1 MNKLIFFFIFIIIS
15 ACSLNS
21 QSKFWTKSEEITKDN
36 NNLNNKV
43 KKQEIFKKE
52 KILKKEFNKNLKIKI
67 KSNSTFNYKNN
78 INSNNSGLINFSG
91 ELKRSSRYKF
101 SKIKNFYQYEPELIF
116 DGKNLIF
123 FENKGTILKFDE
135 NTKLVWKKNFYLKQ
149 EKKLNPVLQ
158 FASNDK
164 YLIVADNL
172 AKYFMLDKEN
182 GELIWSKNN
191 SAPFNSQIKIF
202 KDKFFI
208 IDFDNTLRCFS
219 LKNGNELW
227 NVKTQNSLIRS
238 QKKLSMVIVD
248 NVIFFNNSNGDISSV
263 NLNNGELLWQFPT
276 QNSLV
281 YESAFS
287 LETSEIVTDGK
298 ALYFSNNK
306 NQFYSIDLST
316 GSLNWKTKVNSN
328 LKPSVIEN
336 IIFTVSIEGY
346 LILIDRK
353 NGNIIRITDV
363 FNYFKT
369 KKRNQIKPTGFI
381 VGLDS
386 IYLST
391 DNGRLLVVDN
401 SSGKIV
407 SAIKIDGE
415 KILRP
420 AVINDSL
427 FVVKDNSIIKLN

>member
-67 KSNSTFNYKNN
+67 NSNLSSNYKNN
-78 INSNNSGLINFSG
+78 INSNNSGLLNFSG

-116 DGKNLIF
+116 DESNLIF
-123 FENKGTILKFDE
+123 FENKGTILKFNE
-135 NTKLVWKKNFYLKQ
+135 NSKLVWKKNFYLKQ

-172 AKYFMLDKEN
+172 AKYLMLDKEN

-328 LKPSVIEN
+328 LKPTIIEN

-363 FNYFKT
+363 FDYFKI
-369 KKRNQIKPTGFI
+369 KERNLIKPTGFI

-386 IYLST
+386 VYLST
-391 DNGRLLVVDN
+391 DNGRLLVIDN

-420 AVINDSL
+420 TVMNDSL

>member
-1 MNKLIFFFIFIIIS
+1 MNKLIFLFIFIIIS

-21 QSKFWTKSEEITKDN
+21 QSKFWTKSKEVTKDN

-52 KILKKEFNKNLKIKI
+52 IIVKKEFNKNLKIKI
-67 KSNSTFNYKNN
+67 NSNSASNYKNN
-78 INSNNSGLINFSG
+78 INLNNSGLVNFSG
-91 ELKRSSRYKF
+91 ELKRTSRYKF

-116 DGKNLIF
+116 DESNLIF
-123 FENKGTILKFDE
+123 FENKGTILKFNE
-135 NTKLVWKKNFYLKQ
+135 NSKLVWKKNFYLKQ

-158 FASNDK
+158 FTSNDK

-248 NVIFFNNSNGDISSV
+248 NVIFFNNSIGDISSV

-298 ALYFSNNK
+298 SLYFSNNK

-328 LKPSVIEN
+328 LKPTIIEN

-363 FNYFKT
+363 FDNFKT
-369 KKRNQIKPTGFI
+369 KKRNLIKPTGFI

-386 IYLST
+386 VYLST

-420 AVINDSL
+420 AVMNDSL

>member
-1 MNKLIFFFIFIIIS
+1 MNKLIFFFIFIFIS

-43 KKQEIFKKE
+43 EKQEIFEKE
-52 KILKKEFNKNLKIKI
+52 KILKKEFNTNLKIKI
-67 KSNSTFNYKNN
+67 NSNLSSNYKNN
-78 INSNNSGLINFSG
+78 INSNNSGLLNFSG

-116 DGKNLIF
+116 DGNNLIF

-135 NTKLVWKKNFYLKQ
+135 NSKLVWKKNFYLKQ

-248 NVIFFNNSNGDISSV
+248 NVIFFNNSIGDISSV

-328 LKPSVIEN
+328 LKPTIIEN

-363 FNYFKT
+363 FDYFKT
-369 KKRNQIKPTGFI
+369 KKRNLIKPTGFI

-386 IYLST
+386 VYLST

-420 AVINDSL
+420 AVMNDSL

>member
-328 LKPSVIEN
+328 LKPTIIEN

-363 FNYFKT
+363 FDYFKI
-369 KKRNQIKPTGFI
+369 KKRNLIKPTGFI

-386 IYLST
+386 VYLST
-391 DNGRLLVVDN
+391 DNGRLLVIDN

>member
-1 MNKLIFFFIFIIIS
+1 VNKLIFFFIFIFIS

-21 QSKFWTKSEEITKDN
+21 LSKFLSKSEEINKDK
-36 NNLNNKV
+36 NLNNKI

-67 KSNSTFNYKNN
+67 NSNSTSNYKNN

-116 DGKNLIF
+116 DESNLIF
-123 FENKGTILKFDE
+123 FENKGTILKF
-135 NTKLVWKKNFYLKQ
+135 NKNSKLVWKKNFYLKQ

-158 FASNDK
+158 FVSNDR

-172 AKYFMLDKEN
+172 AKYYMLDKEN
-182 GELIWSKNN
+182 GELIWLKNN

-263 NLNNGELLWQFPT
+263 NLNNGELLWQIPT

-306 NQFYSIDLST
+306 NEFYSIDLST

-328 LKPSVIEN
+328 LKPTIIEN

-346 LILIDRK
+346 LILIDKK

-363 FNYFKT
+363 FDYFKA
-369 KKRNQIKPTGFI
+369 KKRNLIKPTGFI

-386 IYLST
+386 VYLST
-391 DNGRLLVVDN
+391 NNGRLLVVDN
-401 SSGKIV
+401 SLGKIV

-420 AVINDSL
+420 AVMNDSL
-427 FVVKDNSIIKLN
+427 FIVKDNSIIKLN

>member
-21 QSKFWTKSEEITKDN
+21 QSKFWTKLKEVTKDN

-78 INSNNSGLINFSG
+78 INSNNSGLLNFSG

-116 DGKNLIF
+116 DGSNLIF
-123 FENKGTILKFDE
+123 FENKGTILKFNE
-135 NTKLVWKKNFYLKQ
+135 NSKLVWKKNFYLKQ

-238 QKKLSMVIVD
+238 QKNCRWL
-248 NVIFFNNSNGDISSV
+248 
-263 NLNNGELLWQFPT
+263 
-276 QNSLV
+276 
-281 YESAFS
+281 
-287 LETSEIVTDGK
+287 
-298 ALYFSNNK
+298 
-306 NQFYSIDLST
+306 
-316 GSLNWKTKVNSN
+316 
-328 LKPSVIEN
+328 
-336 IIFTVSIEGY
+336 
-346 LILIDRK
+346 
-353 NGNIIRITDV
+353 
-363 FNYFKT
+363 
-369 KKRNQIKPTGFI
+369 
-381 VGLDS
+381 
-386 IYLST
+386 
-391 DNGRLLVVDN
+391 
-401 SSGKIV
+401 
-407 SAIKIDGE
+407 
-415 KILRP
+415 
-420 AVINDSL
+420 
-427 FVVKDNSIIKLN
+427 

>member
-1 MNKLIFFFIFIIIS
+1 VNKLIFLFIFIIIS

-21 QSKFWTKSEEITKDN
+21 QSKFWTKSKEVTKDN

-52 KILKKEFNKNLKIKI
+52 KILKKEFNENLKIKI
-67 KSNSTFNYKNN
+67 NSNSASNYKNN
-78 INSNNSGLINFSG
+78 INSNNSGLVNFSG

-116 DGKNLIF
+116 DESNLIF
-123 FENKGTILKFDE
+123 FENKGTILKFNE
-135 NTKLVWKKNFYLKQ
+135 NSKLVWKKNFYLKQ

-298 ALYFSNNK
+298 SLYFSNNK

-328 LKPSVIEN
+328 LKPTIIEN

-363 FNYFKT
+363 FDNFKT
-369 KKRNQIKPTGFI
+369 KKRNLIKPTGFI

-386 IYLST
+386 VYLST

-420 AVINDSL
+420 AVMNDSL

>member
-1 MNKLIFFFIFIIIS
+1 MNKLIFLFIFIIIS

-21 QSKFWTKSEEITKDN
+21 QSKFWTKSKEVTKDN

-52 KILKKEFNKNLKIKI
+52 IIVKKEFNKNLKIKI
-67 KSNSTFNYKNN
+67 NSNSASNYKNN
-78 INSNNSGLINFSG
+78 INLNNSGLVNFSG
-91 ELKRSSRYKF
+91 ELKRTSRYKF

-116 DGKNLIF
+116 DESNLIF
-123 FENKGTILKFDE
+123 FENKGTILKFNE
-135 NTKLVWKKNFYLKQ
+135 NSKLVWKKNFYLKQ

-298 ALYFSNNK
+298 SLYFSNNK

-328 LKPSVIEN
+328 LKPTIIEN

-363 FNYFKT
+363 FDNFKT
-369 KKRNQIKPTGFI
+369 KKRNLIKPTGFI

-386 IYLST
+386 VYLST

-420 AVINDSL
+420 AVMNDSL

>member
-1 MNKLIFFFIFIIIS
+1 MNKLIFLFIFIIIS

-21 QSKFWTKSEEITKDN
+21 QSKFWTKSEEINKDK
-36 NNLNNKV
+36 NLNNKA

-67 KSNSTFNYKNN
+67 KGNSIDNYKNN
-78 INSNNSGLINFSG
+78 IYSNNSGLINFSG
-91 ELKRSSRYKF
+91 ELKHSSRYKF

-116 DGKNLIF
+116 DGSNLIF
-123 FENKGTILKFDE
+123 FENKGTILKF
-135 NTKLVWKKNFYLKQ
+135 NKNSKLIWKKNFYLKH

-158 FASNDK
+158 FASNNK

-202 KDKFFI
+202 KDKFYI

-227 NVKTQNSLIRS
+227 NVKTQSSLIRS

-248 NVIFFNNSNGDISSV
+248 NVIFFNNSNGDLSSV

-287 LETSEIVTDGK
+287 LETSEIVTDGN

-328 LKPSVIEN
+328 LKPTIIEN

-346 LILIDRK
+346 LVLIDRK

-363 FNYFKT
+363 FDNFKT
-369 KKRNQIKPTGFI
+369 KKRNLIKPTGFI

-386 IYLST
+386 VYLST

-420 AVINDSL
+420 AVMNDSL
-427 FVVKDNSIIKLN
+427 YIVKDNSIVKLN

>member
-43 KKQEIFKKE
+43 KKQEIFEKE
-52 KILKKEFNKNLKIKI
+52 KILKKEFNTNLKIKI
-67 KSNSTFNYKNN
+67 NSNLASNYKNN
-78 INSNNSGLINFSG
+78 INSNNLGLINFSG

-116 DGKNLIF
+116 DGSNLIF
-123 FENKGTILKFDE
+123 FENKGTILKFNE
-135 NTKLVWKKNFYLKQ
+135 NSKLVWKKNFYLKQ

-328 LKPSVIEN
+328 LKPTIIEN

-363 FNYFKT
+363 FDYFKT
-369 KKRNQIKPTGFI
+369 KKRNLIKPTGFI

-386 IYLST
+386 VYLST

-420 AVINDSL
+420 AVMNDSL

>member
-1 MNKLIFFFIFIIIS
+1 VNKLIFFFIFIIIS

-21 QSKFWTKSEEITKDN
+21 KSKFWTKSEEITKDN

-67 KSNSTFNYKNN
+67 NSNLSSNYKNN

-116 DGKNLIF
+116 DGSNLIF
-123 FENKGTILKFDE
+123 FENKGTILKFNE
-135 NTKLVWKKNFYLKQ
+135 NSKLVWKKNFYLKQ

-172 AKYFMLDKEN
+172 AKYLMLDKEN

-328 LKPSVIEN
+328 LKPTIIEN

-363 FNYFKT
+363 FDYFKT
-369 KKRNQIKPTGFI
+369 KKRNLIKPTGFI

-386 IYLST
+386 VYLST

-420 AVINDSL
+420 AVMNDSL

>member
-1 MNKLIFFFIFIIIS
+1 MNKLIFFFIFIFIS

-52 KILKKEFNKNLKIKI
+52 KILKKEFNTNLKIKI
-67 KSNSTFNYKNN
+67 NSNLSSNYKNN
-78 INSNNSGLINFSG
+78 INSNNSGLLNFSG

-116 DGKNLIF
+116 DESNLIF
-123 FENKGTILKFDE
+123 FENKGTILKFNE
-135 NTKLVWKKNFYLKQ
+135 NSKLVWKKNFYLKQ

-248 NVIFFNNSNGDISSV
+248 NVIFFNNSVGDISSV
-263 NLNNGELLWQFPT
+263 NINNGELLWQFPT

-328 LKPSVIEN
+328 LKPTIIEN

-353 NGNIIRITDV
+353 NGSIIRITDV
-363 FNYFKT
+363 FDNFKT
-369 KKRNQIKPTGFI
+369 KKRNLIKPTGFI

-386 IYLST
+386 VYLST

-420 AVINDSL
+420 AVMNDSL

>member
-1 MNKLIFFFIFIIIS
+1 MNKLIFFFILIIIS
-15 ACSLNS
+15 ACSFNS
-21 QSKFWTKSEEITKDN
+21 QSKFWTKSEEVTKDN
-36 NNLNNKV
+36 NNLNQKV
-43 KKQEIFKKE
+43 EKQEIFKKE

-67 KSNSTFNYKNN
+67 NSNSTSNYKNN

-101 SKIKNFYQYEPELIF
+101 SKIKKFYQYEPELIF
-116 DGKNLIF
+116 DGSNLIF
-123 FENKGTILKFDE
+123 FENKGTILKFNE
-135 NTKLVWKKNFYLKQ
+135 NSKLVWKKNFYLKQ

-208 IDFDNTLRCFS
+208 IDFDNILRCFS

-227 NVKTQNSLIRS
+227 NVKTQSSLIRS
-238 QKKLSMVIVD
+238 QKKLSLVIVD

-328 LKPSVIEN
+328 LKPTIIEN

-353 NGNIIRITDV
+353 NGNIIRITDI
-363 FNYFKT
+363 FDYFKT
-369 KKRNQIKPTGFI
+369 KKRNLIKPTGFI

-386 IYLST
+386 VYLST
-391 DNGRLLVVDN
+391 DSGRLLVVDN
-401 SSGKIV
+401 SSGKTV

-420 AVINDSL
+420 AVMNDSL

>member
-43 KKQEIFKKE
+43 KNQEIFKKE
-52 KILKKEFNKNLKIKI
+52 KILKKEFNTNLKIKI
-67 KSNSTFNYKNN
+67 NSNSASNYKNN
-78 INSNNSGLINFSG
+78 INSNNSGLLNFSG

-101 SKIKNFYQYEPELIF
+101 SKIKNFYQYEPEVIF
-116 DGKNLIF
+116 DESNLIF
-123 FENKGTILKFDE
+123 FENKGTILKFNE
-135 NTKLVWKKNFYLKQ
+135 NSKLVWKKNFYLKQ

-287 LETSEIVTDGK
+287 LEASEIVTDGK

-328 LKPSVIEN
+328 LKPTIIEN

-363 FNYFKT
+363 FDYFKT
-369 KKRNQIKPTGFI
+369 KKRNLIKPTGFI
-381 VGLDS
+381 VGLDRV
-386 IYLST
+386 YLST

-420 AVINDSL
+420 AVMNDSL

>member
-67 KSNSTFNYKNN
+67 KSNSTSNYKNN

-116 DGKNLIF
+116 DGSNLIF
-123 FENKGTILKFDE
+123 FENKGTILKFNE
-135 NTKLVWKKNFYLKQ
+135 NSKLVWKKNFYLKQ

-298 ALYFSNNK
+298 SLYFSNNK

-328 LKPSVIEN
+328 LKPTIIEN

-363 FNYFKT
+363 FDNFKT
-369 KKRNQIKPTGFI
+369 KKRNLIKPTGFI

-386 IYLST
+386 VYLST

-420 AVINDSL
+420 AVMNDSL

>member
-52 KILKKEFNKNLKIKI
+52 KILKKEFNENLKIKI
-67 KSNSTFNYKNN
+67 NSNSASNYKNN
-78 INSNNSGLINFSG
+78 INLNNSGLVNFSG
-91 ELKRSSRYKF
+91 ELKRTSRYKF

-116 DGKNLIF
+116 DESNLIF
-123 FENKGTILKFDE
+123 FENKGTILKFNE
-135 NTKLVWKKNFYLKQ
+135 NSKLVWKKNFYLKQ

-158 FASNDK
+158 FTSNDK

-227 NVKTQNSLIRS
+227 NVRTQNSLIRS
-238 QKKLSMVIVD
+238 QKKLSIVIVD

-328 LKPSVIEN
+328 LKPTIIEN

-363 FNYFKT
+363 FDNFKT
-369 KKRNQIKPTGFI
+369 KKRNLIKPTGFI

-386 IYLST
+386 VYLST

-420 AVINDSL
+420 AVMNDSL

>member
-1 MNKLIFFFIFIIIS
+1 VNKLIFFFIFIFIS

-21 QSKFWTKSEEITKDN
+21 QSKFWTKSEDITKDN

-43 KKQEIFKKE
+43 EKQEIFKKE

-67 KSNSTFNYKNN
+67 NSNLSSNYKNN
-78 INSNNSGLINFSG
+78 INSNNSGLLNFSG

-116 DGKNLIF
+116 DESNLIF
-123 FENKGTILKFDE
+123 FENKGTILKFNE
-135 NTKLVWKKNFYLKQ
+135 NSKLVWKKNFYLKQ

-248 NVIFFNNSNGDISSV
+248 NVIFFNNSIGDISSV

-328 LKPSVIEN
+328 LKPTIIEN

-363 FNYFKT
+363 FDYFKT
-369 KKRNQIKPTGFI
+369 KKRNLIKPTGFI

-386 IYLST
+386 VYLST

-420 AVINDSL
+420 AVMNNSL

>member
-116 DGKNLIF
+116 DGNNLIF

-328 LKPSVIEN
+328 LKPTIIEN

-363 FNYFKT
+363 FDYFKT

>member
-21 QSKFWTKSEEITKDN
+21 QSKFWTKSEEVTKDN
-36 NNLNNKV
+36 NNFNNKV

-116 DGKNLIF
+116 DGSNLIF
-123 FENKGTILKFDE
+123 FENKGTILKFNE
-135 NTKLVWKKNFYLKQ
+135 NSKLVWKKNFYLKQ

-363 FNYFKT
+363 FDYFKI
-369 KKRNQIKPTGFI
+369 KKRNLIKPTGFI

-386 IYLST
+386 VYLST

-420 AVINDSL
+420 AVMNDSL

>member
-67 KSNSTFNYKNN
+67 NNNSASNYKNN
-78 INSNNSGLINFSG
+78 INLNNSGLVNFSG
-91 ELKRSSRYKF
+91 ELKRTSRYKF

-116 DGKNLIF
+116 DESNLIF
-123 FENKGTILKFDE
+123 FENKGTILKFNE
-135 NTKLVWKKNFYLKQ
+135 NSKLVWKKNFYLKQ

-158 FASNDK
+158 FTSNDK

-298 ALYFSNNK
+298 SLYFSNNK

-328 LKPSVIEN
+328 LKPTIIEN

-363 FNYFKT
+363 FDYFKT
-369 KKRNQIKPTGFI
+369 KKRNLIKPTGFI

-386 IYLST
+386 VYLST
-391 DNGRLLVVDN
+391 DNGRLLVIDN

-420 AVINDSL
+420 TVMNDSL

>member
-21 QSKFWTKSEEITKDN
+21 KSKFWTKSEEITKDN

-67 KSNSTFNYKNN
+67 NSNLSSNYKNN

-116 DGKNLIF
+116 DGSNLIF
-123 FENKGTILKFDE
+123 FENKGTILKFNE
-135 NTKLVWKKNFYLKQ
+135 NSKLVWKKNFYLKQ

-328 LKPSVIEN
+328 LKPTIIEN

-363 FNYFKT
+363 FDYFKI
-369 KKRNQIKPTGFI
+369 KERNLIKPTGFI

-386 IYLST
+386 VYLST

-420 AVINDSL
+420 AVMNNSL

>member
-328 LKPSVIEN
+328 LKPTIIEN

-363 FNYFKT
+363 FDNFKT
-369 KKRNQIKPTGFI
+369 KKRNLIKPTGFI

-386 IYLST
+386 VYLST

>member
-1 MNKLIFFFIFIIIS
+1 MNKLIFFFIFIFIS

-52 KILKKEFNKNLKIKI
+52 KILKKEFNTNLKIKI
-67 KSNSTFNYKNN
+67 NSNLSSNYKNN
-78 INSNNSGLINFSG
+78 INSNNSGLLNFSG

-116 DGKNLIF
+116 DGSNLIF
-123 FENKGTILKFDE
+123 FENKGTILKFNE
-135 NTKLVWKKNFYLKQ
+135 NSKLVWKKNFYLKQ

-328 LKPSVIEN
+328 LRPTIIEN

-363 FNYFKT
+363 FDNFKT
-369 KKRNQIKPTGFI
+369 KKRNLIKPTGFI

-420 AVINDSL
+420 AVMNDSL

>member
-1 MNKLIFFFIFIIIS
+1 MNKLIFLFIFIIIS

-21 QSKFWTKSEEITKDN
+21 QSKFWTKSKEVTKDN

-67 KSNSTFNYKNN
+67 KNNSASNYKNN
-78 INSNNSGLINFSG
+78 INLNNSGLVNFSG
-91 ELKRSSRYKF
+91 ELKRTSRYKF

-116 DGKNLIF
+116 DESNLIF
-123 FENKGTILKFDE
+123 FENKGTILKFNE
-135 NTKLVWKKNFYLKQ
+135 NSKLVWKKNFYLKQ

-208 IDFDNTLRCFS
+208 IDFNNTLRCFS

-248 NVIFFNNSNGDISSV
+248 NVIFFNNSIGDISSV

-328 LKPSVIEN
+328 LKPTIIEN

-363 FNYFKT
+363 FDNFKT
-369 KKRNQIKPTGFI
+369 KKRNLIKPTGFI

-386 IYLST
+386 VYLST

-420 AVINDSL
+420 AVMNDSL

>member
-1 MNKLIFFFIFIIIS
+1 MNKLIFFFIFIFIS

-43 KKQEIFKKE
+43 EKQEIFKKE
-52 KILKKEFNKNLKIKI
+52 KILKKEFNTNLKIKI
-67 KSNSTFNYKNN
+67 NSNLSSNYKNN
-78 INSNNSGLINFSG
+78 INSNNSGLLNFSG

-116 DGKNLIF
+116 DGSNLIF
-123 FENKGTILKFDE
+123 FENKGTILKFNE
-135 NTKLVWKKNFYLKQ
+135 NSKLVWKKNFYLKQ

-248 NVIFFNNSNGDISSV
+248 NVIFFNNSIGDISSV

-328 LKPSVIEN
+328 LKPTIIEN

-363 FNYFKT
+363 FDYFKI
-369 KKRNQIKPTGFI
+369 KKRNLIKPTGFI

-386 IYLST
+386 VYLST

-420 AVINDSL
+420 AVMNDSL

>member
-116 DGKNLIF
+116 DGNNLIF

-135 NTKLVWKKNFYLKQ
+135 NSKLVWKKNFYLKQ

-363 FNYFKT
+363 FDYFKT

>member
-1 MNKLIFFFIFIIIS
+1 MNKIIFLFVLIFLTG
-15 ACSLNS
+15 CSLNKN
-21 QSKFWTKSEEITKDN
+21 SKFWSTSETLNEDTNNINTSKSED
-36 NNLNNKV
+36 
-43 KKQEIFKKE
+43 
-52 KILKKEFNKNLKIKI
+52 ILKKNTVYEKEFNENLKIKVE
-67 KSNSTFNYKNN
+67 
-78 INSNNSGLINFSG
+78 GNFSTNKQIDYLTNNNG
-91 ELKRSSRYKF
+91 RVNFNGKLETLSRYKF
-101 SKIKNFYQYEPELIF
+101 SKIKNFYQYEPEIIF
-116 DGKNLIF
+116 DESNLIF
-123 FENKGTILKFDE
+123 FENKGTILKFNE
-135 NTKLVWKKNFYLKQ
+135 NSKLVWKKNFYLKQ

-328 LKPSVIEN
+328 LKPTIIEN

-363 FNYFKT
+363 FDNFKT
-369 KKRNQIKPTGFI
+369 KKRNLIKPTGFI

-386 IYLST
+386 VYLST

-420 AVINDSL
+420 AVMNDSL

>member
-1 MNKLIFFFIFIIIS
+1 MNKLIFFFIFIFIS

-67 KSNSTFNYKNN
+67 KSNSTSNYKNN

-116 DGKNLIF
+116 DGSNLIF
-123 FENKGTILKFDE
+123 FENKGTILKFNE
-135 NTKLVWKKNFYLKQ
+135 NSKLVWKKNFYLKQ

-172 AKYFMLDKEN
+172 AKYLMLDKEN

-328 LKPSVIEN
+328 LKPTIIEN

-363 FNYFKT
+363 FDYFKT
-369 KKRNQIKPTGFI
+369 KKRNLIKPTGFI

-386 IYLST
+386 VYLST

-420 AVINDSL
+420 AVMNDSL

>member
-1 MNKLIFFFIFIIIS
+1 MNKLIFFFIFIFIS

-43 KKQEIFKKE
+43 EKQEIFKKE
-52 KILKKEFNKNLKIKI
+52 KILKKEFNTNLKIKI
-67 KSNSTFNYKNN
+67 NSNLSSNYKNN
-78 INSNNSGLINFSG
+78 INSNNSGLLNFSG

-116 DGKNLIF
+116 DGSNLIF
-123 FENKGTILKFDE
+123 FENKGTILKFNE
-135 NTKLVWKKNFYLKQ
+135 NSKLVWKKNFYLKQ

-298 ALYFSNNK
+298 SLYFSNNK

-328 LKPSVIEN
+328 LKPTIIEN

-363 FNYFKT
+363 FDHFKT
-369 KKRNQIKPTGFI
+369 KKRNLIKPTGFI

-386 IYLST
+386 VYLST

-420 AVINDSL
+420 AVMNDSL

>member
-43 KKQEIFKKE
+43 KNQEIFKKE
-52 KILKKEFNKNLKIKI
+52 KILKKEFNTNLKIKI
-67 KSNSTFNYKNN
+67 NSNSASNYKNN
-78 INSNNSGLINFSG
+78 INSNNSGLVNFSG

-116 DGKNLIF
+116 DESNLIF
-123 FENKGTILKFDE
+123 FENKGTILKFNE
-135 NTKLVWKKNFYLKQ
+135 NSKLVWKKNFYLKQ

-298 ALYFSNNK
+298 SLYFSNNK

-328 LKPSVIEN
+328 LKPTIIEN

-363 FNYFKT
+363 FDYFKT
-369 KKRNQIKPTGFI
+369 KKRNLIKPTGFI
-381 VGLDS
+381 VGLDRV
-386 IYLST
+386 YLST

-420 AVINDSL
+420 AVMNDSL

>member
-1 MNKLIFFFIFIIIS
+1 MNKLIFFFIFIFIS

-52 KILKKEFNKNLKIKI
+52 KILKKEFNTNLKIKI
-67 KSNSTFNYKNN
+67 NSNLSSNYKNN
-78 INSNNSGLINFSG
+78 INSNNSGLLNFSG

-116 DGKNLIF
+116 DESNLIF
-123 FENKGTILKFDE
+123 FENKGTILKFNE
-135 NTKLVWKKNFYLKQ
+135 NSKLVWKKNFYLKQ

-248 NVIFFNNSNGDISSV
+248 NVIFFNNSIGDISSV

-328 LKPSVIEN
+328 LKPTIIEN

-363 FNYFKT
+363 FDNFKT
-369 KKRNQIKPTGFI
+369 KKRNLIKPTGFI

-386 IYLST
+386 VYLST

-420 AVINDSL
+420 AVMNDSL

>member
-67 KSNSTFNYKNN
+67 NSNSASNYKNN
-78 INSNNSGLINFSG
+78 INLNNSGLVNFSG
-91 ELKRSSRYKF
+91 ELKRTSRYKF

-116 DGKNLIF
+116 DESNLIF
-123 FENKGTILKFDE
+123 FENKGTILKFNE
-135 NTKLVWKKNFYLKQ
+135 NSKLVWKKNFYLKQ

-248 NVIFFNNSNGDISSV
+248 NVIFFNNSVGDISSV
-263 NLNNGELLWQFPT
+263 NINNGELLWQFPT

-328 LKPSVIEN
+328 LKPTIIEN

-363 FNYFKT
+363 FDNFKT
-369 KKRNQIKPTGFI
+369 KKRNLIKPTGFI

-386 IYLST
+386 VYLST
-391 DNGRLLVVDN
+391 DNGRLLVIDN

-420 AVINDSL
+420 TVMNDSL

>member
-328 LKPSVIEN
+328 LKPTIIEN

-363 FNYFKT
+363 FDYFKT
-369 KKRNQIKPTGFI
+369 KKRNLIKPTGFI

-386 IYLST
+386 VYLST

-420 AVINDSL
+420 AVMNDSL

>member
-1 MNKLIFFFIFIIIS
+1 MIKLIFFFIFIIIS

-21 QSKFWTKSEEITKDN
+21 QSKFWTKSEEVNKDN
-36 NNLNNKV
+36 NLINKV
-43 KKQEIFKKE
+43 KKEEIFKKE

-67 KSNSTFNYKNN
+67 KSNSTSNYKNN

-91 ELKRSSRYKF
+91 ELKFSSRYKF

-116 DGKNLIF
+116 DGSNLIF
-123 FENKGTILKFDE
+123 FENKGTILKFNE
-135 NTKLVWKKNFYLKQ
+135 NSKLVWKKNFYLKQ

-172 AKYFMLDKEN
+172 AKYFMLDKES

-202 KDKFFI
+202 RDKFFI

-248 NVIFFNNSNGDISSV
+248 NVIFFNNSSGDISSV

-287 LETSEIVTDGK
+287 LETSEIITDGK

-316 GSLNWKTKVNSN
+316 GSLNWITKVNSN
-328 LKPSVIEN
+328 LKPTIIEN
-336 IIFTVSIEGY
+336 IIFTISIEGY

-363 FNYFKT
+363 FDYFKT
-369 KKRNQIKPTGFI
+369 KKRNLIKPTGFI

-386 IYLST
+386 VYLST

-420 AVINDSL
+420 AVMNDSL
-427 FVVKDNSIIKLN
+427 YIVKDNSIVKLN